1 MTMSQWVVDIILAI
15 HLTRECFRWRCS
27 CHQRLPQLNL
37 NLYERILLGIHC
49 TSSDTTMSVGYKIP
63 TESLILNHSEP
74 ETIRGREVFDIFR
87 GRLFFETTQ
96 VFPVITW
103 RKCSK
108 YRVAIDWFNTTYL
121 ASCSGV
127 PKENVE
133 ALQKLH
139 SHGFDILLLSFC
151 GWQREQEVR
160 HKARA
165 LGIPW
170 EGLYFS
176 RSKAGTEGKVD

>member
-87 GRLFFETTQ
+87 GRRGFLKLLPSLPSCDLEPSTGLIPHIWHAKRECGGTPEAA
-96 VFPVITW
+96 FPWI
-103 RKCSK
+103 
-108 YRVAIDWFNTTYL
+108 
-121 ASCSGV
+121 
-127 PKENVE
+127 
-133 ALQKLH
+133 
-139 SHGFDILLLSFC
+139 
-151 GWQREQEVR
+151 
-160 HKARA
+160 
-165 LGIPW
+165 
-170 EGLYFS
+170 
-176 RSKAGTEGKVD
+176 

>member
-87 GRLFFETTQ
+87 GRRGFLKLL
-96 VFPVITW
+96 P
-103 RKCSK
+103 S
-108 YRVAIDWFNTTYL
+108 L
-121 ASCSGV
+121 PSCDLE
-127 PKENVE
+127 ENVE